1 MVDDHKFIMQMWVM
15 LYMQV
20 PNSESHI
27 LLLWMGFLSLER
39 KLTRDIER
47 QIWYEWRLIHLTL
60 IISNC
65 ILCKL
70 RFGSETLSLWNNL
83 QQNHNQNPK
92 QFQWIVAPTMR
103 TIESYFIYQTSVWWL
118 TLNTFHS
125 KWLAIISDW
134 MFLIVRF
141 TLQQCLQFVAFA

>member
-20 PNSESHI
+20 PNSEPHI

-65 ILCKL
+65 LLCKL

-103 TIESYFIYQTSVWWL
+103 TIESYFIYDGSHWI
-118 TLNTFHS
+118 HS
-125 KWLAIISDW
+125 IANGLPSFQIECFWSYVSHYNNVYNL
-134 MFLIVRF
+134 
-141 TLQQCLQFVAFA
+141 